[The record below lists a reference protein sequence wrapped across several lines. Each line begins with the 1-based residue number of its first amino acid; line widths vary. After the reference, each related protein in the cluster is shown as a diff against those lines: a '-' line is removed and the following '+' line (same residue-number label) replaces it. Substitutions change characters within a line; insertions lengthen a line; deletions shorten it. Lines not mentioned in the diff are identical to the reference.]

1 MNKRVAIVCLGSRG
15 DFQPFV
21 ALASALQEEGAHVRL
36 YASEEFHKLAE
47 PFMAD
52 TETVSLGEI
61 TVDSTVS
68 RRTDPLMSSSPF
80 PQGILKKTVDP
91 AWKRRTAPETSTRK
105 SSLPSTRRK
114 ASLVQRAQDAVIDM
128 CDLPQFQIEKL
139 LRDDPQMREAMAKG
153 DMVTFI
159 RCATRPSI
167 IKAMADDADVMLDD
181 MVCL

>member
-1 MNKRVAIVCLGSRG
+1 MLADRLAGLRRG
-15 DFQPFV
+15 AEAAHRRAAGRPAPV
-21 ALASALQEEGAHVRL
+21 RAGA
-36 YASEEFHKLAE
+36 
-47 PFMAD
+47 
-52 TETVSLGEI
+52 
-61 TVDSTVS
+61 
-68 RRTDPLMSSSPF
+68 
-80 PQGILKKTVDP
+80 
-91 AWKRRTAPETSTRK
+91 
-105 SSLPSTRRK
+105 RK

-167 IKAMADDADVMLDD
+167 IKAMADGADVMLDD